1 MQKQRMKEKMQRRK
15 GKMQRRKGKMQMLE
29 NRNKMLEETLAQG
42 QTSDSGESLFVLKD
56 MR

>member
-1 MQKQRMKEKMQRRK
+1 MQKQRMKEKMK
-15 GKMQRRKGKMQMLE
+15 KMKEKMQMLE

-42 QTSDSGESLFVLKD
+42 QNSNDGESLFVLKN